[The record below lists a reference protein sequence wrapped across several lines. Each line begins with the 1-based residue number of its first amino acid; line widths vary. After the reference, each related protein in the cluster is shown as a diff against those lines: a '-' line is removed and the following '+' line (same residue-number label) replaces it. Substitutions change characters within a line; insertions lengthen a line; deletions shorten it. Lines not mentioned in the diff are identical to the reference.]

1 MKNTPEENNI
11 EKYDSDFLSPYYLKS
26 QYPISV
32 NKKLE
37 INKFRKIICDIIDG
51 NDPRLLVI
59 CGPCSIH
66 EPYSAIDYA
75 QRLKRISEKV
85 EGQMFIVMRA
95 YLEKP
100 RTVSGWKGLVNDPD
114 INGSCDIEQGLKISR
129 DLLTHLV
136 HLGIPLATEAL
147 DPNISHYF
155 NDIFCWAAIG
165 ARTAESQ
172 IHRELASG
180 LSMPVGYKNSTSGS
194 VLPAIY
200 AIQSS
205 SLSHSYIGMN
215 EDGKACVKRTSGN
228 SHGHIILRGGKSPN
242 YSHGDVTRHVSELK
256 KLNVRPNVIVDCS
269 HGNSEKDFRRQSM
282 VVDSV
287 ITQIMQGNQHIVG
300 LMLESHLYEGNQ
312 PILEQRELMKY
323 GISITD
329 GCIGWQETEKILL
342 DIHQKLKKVNSR
354 KISE

>member
-1 MKNTPEENNI
+1 MKNNL
-11 EKYDSDFLSPYYLKS
+11 EKNASERCGIDFISPFSLKS
-26 QYPISV
+26 QYPISA
-32 NKKLE
+32 NEKLE

-66 EPYSAIDYA
+66 DPYSAIDYA
-75 QRLKRISEKV
+75 QRLKKISEKF
-85 EGQMFIVMRA
+85 EDQMFIVMRS

-100 RTVSGWKGLVNDPD
+100 RTISGWKGLVNDPD
-114 INGSCDIEQGLKISR
+114 IDGSCNVEQGLKISR
-129 DLLTHLV
+129 DLLTQLV
-136 HLGIPLATEAL
+136 HLGIPLATEVL
-147 DPNISHYF
+147 DPNVSRYF

-180 LSMPVGYKNSTSGS
+180 LSMPVGYKNLTSGS
-194 VLPAIY
+194 VLPAIH

-205 SLSHSYIGMN
+205 SLSHSYIGVD
-215 EDGKACVKRTSGN
+215 EDGKACVMRTSGN
-228 SHGHIILRGGKSPN
+228 SHGHIILRGGTSPN
-242 YSHGDVTRHVSELK
+242 YSHEDVIRHVSELK
-256 KLNVRPNVIVDCS
+256 KLDVRPNVVVDCS
-269 HGNSEKDFRRQSM
+269 HGNSEKDFRRQSI

-287 ITQIMQGNQHIVG
+287 ITQIMKGNHHIVG

-312 PILEQRELMKY
+312 PILGQRELMKY

-329 GCIGWQETEKILL
+329 GCVGWQETEEILL
-342 DIHQKLKKVNSR
+342 DIHQKLKKVSSG
-354 KISE
+354 KISK